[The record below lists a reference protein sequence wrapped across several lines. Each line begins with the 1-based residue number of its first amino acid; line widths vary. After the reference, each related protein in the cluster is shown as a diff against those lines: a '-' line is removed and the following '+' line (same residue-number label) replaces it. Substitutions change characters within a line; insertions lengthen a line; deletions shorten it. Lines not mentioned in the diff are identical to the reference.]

1 MSLITTKNAVVYID
15 GKRIEVPKGAPLPD
29 KVSKEDIE
37 ALRGM
42 GALPKEGAAAPSA
55 TSTPATAAPA
65 PAAPATPEV
74 AGKR

>member
-37 ALRGM
+37 ALRDM
-42 GALPKEGAAAPSA
+42 GALPKEGAAASNAPP
-55 TSTPATAAPA
+55 TPATAPAA